1 MIKKT
6 RWTPD
11 QALTELKRWCAI
23 QERSHEEVKTKLIE
37 RGIYGDDIDL
47 IISELITENFIN
59 ELRFAK
65 AYVSGKFKIN
75 GWGRIKI
82 LAGLKQHKISNYN
95 IQKAMVTIEEDEY
108 QKLLLK
114 TLLKKKEL
122 LSANGLELKQKL
134 FNYLAQKGF
143 EPGEIQNC
151 LSETLDKKK

>member
-1 MIKKT
+1 MIKKN

-37 RGIYGDDIDL
+37 RGIYGDDIDM
-47 IISELITENFIN
+47 IISELITENFLN

-82 LAGLKQHKISNYN
+82 LAGLKQHKISAYN
-95 IQKAMVTIEEDEY
+95 IQKAIATIEEDAY
-108 QKLLLK
+108 QNLLK
-114 TLLKKKEL
+114 TTLMKKKEL
-122 LSANGLELKQKL
+122 LTVSGLELKQKL

-143 EPGEIQNC
+143 EPGEIQRC
-151 LSETLDKKK
+151 LSEVLDKTK

>member
-1 MIKKT
+1 MIKKN

-37 RGIYGDDIDL
+37 RGIYGDEVDR

-75 GWGRIKI
+75 GWGRNKI
-82 LAGLKQHKISNYN
+82 LQGLKQHKISSYN
-95 IQKAMVTIEEDEY
+95 IQKSLATIEEDAYEY
-108 QKLLLK
+108 LLK
-114 TLLKKKEL
+114 KTMLKKKEL
-122 LSANGLELKQKL
+122 ISASGLELKQKL
-134 FNYLAQKGF
+134 YNYLAQKGF
-143 EPGEIQNC
+143 EAGEIQKC
-151 LSETLDKKK
+151 MAEILDDK

>member
-82 LAGLKQHKISNYN
+82 LSGLKQHKISNYN

-122 LSANGLELKQKL
+122 LSASGLELKQKL

-151 LSETLDKKK
+151 LSETLEKKK